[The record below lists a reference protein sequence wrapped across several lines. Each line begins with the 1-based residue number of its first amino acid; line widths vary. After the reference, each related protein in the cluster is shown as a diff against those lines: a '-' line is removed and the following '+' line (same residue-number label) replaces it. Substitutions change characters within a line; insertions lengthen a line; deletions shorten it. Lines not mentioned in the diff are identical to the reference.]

1 MIIIIAIKALFSRL
15 IFKHWKLKNMSSYRK
30 GKMVC
35 DFFVNVSLIRLSYD
49 NNVTIKKVYNSTK
62 YDLIYKR
69 EIYQP
74 AFIL

>member
-1 MIIIIAIKALFSRL
+1 
-15 IFKHWKLKNMSSYRK
+15 MSSYRK

-35 DFFVNVSLIRLSYD
+35 DIFCQCKFNKIIIRQQCD
-49 NNVTIKKVYNSTK
+49 DKKVYNSTK

-74 AFIL
+74 ELIL